1 MKGKK
6 ISILIL
12 LLTLALS
19 ACFGLIGCGG
29 GNGDGEGNKVNVT
42 FDLSYAPTS
51 GAQTKTVQLDAEE
64 DSSTLNGLGVSSAR
78 LGYEFLGYFDSQVG
92 GVQIFDKSGNQAFQI
107 TADITLYAQW
117 QIINY
122 QKSFASTSTFADVS
136 EIDPIS
142 VKVGESII
150 TLPTPEMTRGY
161 EFIGWAT
168 GDLDNGGVLIS
179 NGGSVKSDYRK
190 ISESNSSV
198 WLNNGTLIAVVEICK
213 YTVSLID
220 YNNRDNN
227 QELTYEHG
235 SKIMD
240 LPVLEHD
247 EENKLEF
254 VGWSTDYYTYKP
266 YTNEPSCLSVEED
279 VVLYAFYY
287 QYRIVE
293 FYKDSS
299 NDFVPVKIYNRTD
312 VAFEMPDIPNPG
324 RELVGWYVS
333 RLFNTAPLTTLS
345 YNSGINKLYGKWN
358 VITYTATFDL
368 NGGSVVD
375 GGDLGVNDGATEINA
390 INYNV
395 ESEISLPILYK
406 ERFTFKGWYRSD
418 DATKTP
424 IYDIEIGSYG
434 NVTLV
439 AKFEGDKRK
448 VIYHA
453 NEGSLGVTHKMV
465 EYYGDYK
472 LDVPTSDVYGF
483 FGWYLDET
491 LQTQLTDTEGYGVSS
506 PKWTSYDEETHVYA
520 KFLEKRYII
529 LTGSHANAGTVELKE
544 HYVEGEVVTIEVV
557 PQTQYSVE
565 GIMINGVKVANGA
578 TYEFTMPADDVMLH
592 VLYEPKTYTI
602 TLQLYGQDEY
612 CSKTSVTVEYGEFY
626 TLPVAFKE
634 LNRFIGWEYIQ
645 DDYSAEILT
654 NGDGTSKQTYMFT
667 SDVTVYPFYAPDK
680 ENKDIIIKN
689 EADFLAIKDNPSAT
703 YQLVT
708 NLNMSGRK
716 WTPFDFSGKLNG
728 NGYSISNLSV
738 NTDEG
743 NVALF
748 NNLTGKVDGLTL
760 INVNMV
766 STNYNGVGVSSICYS
781 LNGGS
786 ITNCVI
792 ESGVIKGEVGYAGG
806 FASRVTSGTITN
818 CVNKANVE
826 TDTTH
831 TSDIYAVGGI
841 AGFVDAGTI
850 TNCANYGAIKGAEF
864 VGGIVGRSKDG
875 SSLNINYLENH
886 GNVTGS
892 DSFVGGIIGRYDK
905 DYDYS
910 VTNLSNSG
918 TIKGVN
924 YVAGLIGYWENSYN
938 VKDNKAR
945 KVIANA
951 FENSGTIIGE
961 GSYVGGLLGKAH
973 FEAPA
978 YSVRYE
984 GDWNGTLAIVMKES
998 KNTGDVEGGLYVGG
1012 LIGHAYSDTSV
1023 SQLENAI
1030 NNSKVTAKARVGAIA
1045 GDLTTINLISPSNLG
1060 STITATETSI
1070 ESGTKYAFLGGY
1082 VGRAQNSNISS
1093 ATNSCNINYSAT
1105 SCEGMYVGGIAGWS
1119 SGTFTDCKNNGTIN
1133 APKSNY
1139 VGGIAGQLSKL
1150 HAYTIKNVENTGTIK
1165 GLSYVAGIFGEWY
1178 DVYNQKDNEARIVN
1192 AIGFKNSADIEGLG
1206 NYVGGLMGNSHFEAP
1221 AYSVRYEGDWNGTL
1235 ALIMREPE
1243 NTGNI
1248 TGGLYVGGL
1257 VGKVVTDST
1266 NSLIEEGVSSANI
1279 TATAIVGGLAG
1290 ETSLIKLVET
1300 SNRNSTVT
1308 ALGVYD
1314 NGTTKYAYFGGYIGY
1329 AGNTL
1334 IDTAVNDVE
1343 IDYSATLCVGNYVG
1357 GFTGY
1362 SSGTFKN
1369 CVNNATIYAP
1379 NANYVGGISGRLSK
1393 AYGYTIE
1400 TVTNKGNITGV
1411 SYVAGIFGEWYDV
1424 YNQKDNEP
1432 RIVNAIA
1439 FNNNGNIKGTGNY
1452 VGGLMGNSHF
1462 EAPAYSVRYEGD
1474 WNGTLAIIMKE
1485 SANTGNVEGNYYV
1498 GGIAGRTVTD
1508 SSQTN
1513 FIEVTS
1519 NASVKA
1525 TALIG
1530 GMFGE
1535 ANGVKMTAT
1544 SNEGTTVT
1552 ATGTLDE
1559 STNKYA
1565 YVGGYIGKAYNVTID
1580 GSVNDVVIDYSGELC
1595 IGNYV
1600 GGFTGYSQGI
1610 FTNVI
1615 NNARVYAPNSNYV
1628 GGISGKLER
1637 TLNYNIETVKN
1648 AGNITGAS
1656 YVAGIFGD
1664 WYNVYNQK
1672 DNEAR
1677 IVNAISFEN
1686 SGAITGLGSYVGGL
1700 MGRAKFEAPAYS
1712 VRYEG
1717 DWNGSIALIMKNAVN
1732 TGSVQGET
1740 NVGGLMGYC
1749 STDSTTSQIFTCTQ
1763 TGVVTG
1769 TNKTGTLL
1777 GEYTNVILPNI
1788 EE

>member
-51 GAQTKTVQLDAEE
+51 GAQTKTVELDAED
-64 DSSTLNGLGVSSAR
+64 DSLTLNGLGVSSAR
-78 LGYEFLGYFDSQVG
+78 VGYEFLGYFDSQVG

-142 VKVGESII
+142 VKFGESII
-150 TLPTPEMTRGY
+150 TLPTPEMTKGY

-198 WLNNGTLIAVVEICK
+198 WLNNGTLTAVVEICK
-213 YTVSLID
+213 YTVELID
-220 YNNRDNN
+220 YKNRDND

-287 QYRIVE
+287 QYKIIE

-299 NDFVPVKIYNRTD
+299 SDFVPVKIYNRTD

-345 YNSGINKLYGKWN
+345 YNSGIEKVYGKWN

-375 GGDLGVNDGATEINA
+375 GGDLGVSNGATEIST

-424 IYDIEIGSYG
+424 IYDIELGSYG

-453 NEGSLGVTHKMV
+453 NEGSLGVTHKFV
-465 EYYGDYK
+465 EYYADYT
-472 LDVPTSDVYGF
+472 LDIPTSELFGF
-483 FGWYLDET
+483 FGWYLDENFE
-491 LQTQLTDTEGYGVSS
+491 TQLTDSNGVGVTS

-520 KFLEKRYII
+520 KFLEKRYIL
-529 LTGSHANAGTVELKE
+529 LTSSHLDAGTVELKE
-544 HYVEGEVVTIEVV
+544 HYVEGEIVLVTVE
-557 PQTQYSVE
+557 PKEQYTVE
-565 GIMINGVKVANGA
+565 GIMINGVKVTSNSS
-578 TYEFTMPADDVMLH
+578 YEFTMPADDVMLH
-592 VLYEPKTYTI
+592 VLYEPKTYNV
-602 TLQLYGQDEY
+602 TLEVSQNVEY
-612 CSKTSVTVEYGEFY
+612 CSKTMVSVKYGELY

-634 LNRFIGWEYIQ
+634 GYKFVGWEYSTNGRA
-645 DDYSAEILT
+645 DILT
-654 NGDGTSKQTYMFT
+654 NSDGTSKEVFAFT
-667 SDVTVYPFYAPDK
+667 TNLTVKPFYIVDK
-680 ENKDIIIKN
+680 NNKDIIIKS
-689 EADFLAIKDNPSAT
+689 EADFLKIKDAPSAT
-703 YQLVT
+703 YQLVA
-708 NLNMSGRK
+708 NLNLMSRK
-716 WTPFDFSGKLNG
+716 WTPFDFSGTLNG

-766 STNYNGVGVSSICYS
+766 STNYNGVGVAGICYS

-831 TSDIYAVGGI
+831 TSDSYAVGGI

-864 VGGIVGRSKDG
+864 VGGIIGRSKDG
-875 SSLNINYLENH
+875 SSLTINYLENH
-886 GNVTGS
+886 GSITGT
-892 DSFVGGIIGRYDK
+892 DSFVGGIIGRYDRDK
-905 DYDYS
+905 EYS
-910 VTNLSNSG
+910 ITNLLNSG

-924 YVAGLIGYWENSYN
+924 YVAGLIGYWENAYTITDS
-938 VKDNKAR
+938 ASR
-945 KVIANA
+945 KVVANA
-951 FENSGTIIGE
+951 FENSGTIKSE
-961 GSYVGGLLGKAH
+961 GSYVGGLLGNVY
-973 FEAPA
+973 FDAPYNKPYSAA
-978 YSVRYE
+978 YDGSIA
-984 GDWNGTLAIVMKES
+984 LIMKES

-1012 LIGHAYSDTSV
+1012 LIGLGKTDATISTI
-1023 SQLENAI
+1023 ENAI

-1082 VGRAQNSNISS
+1082 VGRADNCNISS
-1093 ATNSCNINYSAT
+1093 ATNSSNINYSAT

-1139 VGGIAGQLSKL
+1139 VGGIAGKL
-1150 HAYTIKNVENTGTIK
+1150 NKAYAYTIKNVSNAGSITGV
-1165 GLSYVAGIFGEWY
+1165 SYVAGIFGEWH
-1178 DVYNQKDNEARIVN
+1178 NSFTEAANNNRVVN
-1192 AIGFKNSADIEGLG
+1192 AVGFVNNGTVLGSG
-1206 NYVGGLMGNSHFEAP
+1206 NYVGGLIGNVYFDAP
-1221 AYSVRYEGDWNGTL
+1221 YNKPYSTAYDGTIGLVMRSPKNVGDVEG
-1235 ALIMREPE
+1235 IY
-1243 NTGNI
+1243 
-1248 TGGLYVGGL
+1248 YVGGL
-1257 VGKVVTDST
+1257 IGKITTDSNT
-1266 NSLIEEGVSSANI
+1266 SMIEEGVNSSNVK
-1279 TATAIVGGLAG
+1279 ATARVGAIAG
-1290 ETSLIKLVET
+1290 ETATIKLIET
-1300 SNRNSTVT
+1300 TNKNSTVT
-1308 ALGVYD
+1308 ALGTYD
-1314 NGTTKYAYFGGYIGY
+1314 SGDSKYAYVGGYIGY

-1343 IDYSATLCVGNYVG
+1343 IDYSQTLCVGNHVG

-1369 CVNNATIYAP
+1369 CVNNANVYAP
-1379 NANYVGGISGRLSK
+1379 KSSYVGGISGRLNK
-1393 AYGYTIE
+1393 AYDYTIE
-1400 TVTNKGNITGV
+1400 TVTNKGNITGA
-1411 SYVAGIFGEWYDV
+1411 SCVAGIFGEWYNTFTEAASNSRV
-1424 YNQKDNEP
+1424 
-1432 RIVNAIA
+1432 VNAIG
-1439 FNNNGNIKGTGNY
+1439 FVNSGTILGSGNY
-1452 VGGLMGNSHF
+1452 VGGLFGNVYF
-1462 EAPAYSVRYEGD
+1462 DAPYNKPYSTAYD
-1474 WNGTLAIIMKE
+1474 GTIGLVVKE

-1498 GGIAGRTVTD
+1498 GGIAGKITTD
-1508 SSQTN
+1508 SSQSN
-1513 FIEVTS
+1513 FIETTS
-1519 NASVKA
+1519 KASVKA
-1525 TALIG
+1525 TALVG

-1535 ANGVKMTAT
+1535 ANGIKMTAT
-1544 SNEGTTVT
+1544 SNEGTTIT
-1552 ATGTLDE
+1552 ATGTYDE
-1559 STNKYA
+1559 STSKYA
-1565 YVGGYIGKAYNVTID
+1565 YVGGYVGRAYNLTID
-1580 GSVNDVVIDYSGELC
+1580 GSVNDVEINYSGELC
-1595 IGNYV
+1595 IGDYV
-1600 GGFTGYSQGI
+1600 GGITGYSQGI

-1628 GGISGKLER
+1628 GGISGR
-1637 TLNYNIETVKN
+1637 LNRAYTYVIENVTNNGQVVGKN
-1648 AGNITGAS
+1648 YVAGVFGYWENTHTTADSSVRRVDANNFTNNGNITAS
-1656 YVAGIFGD
+1656 G
-1664 WYNVYNQK
+1664 N
-1672 DNEAR
+1672 
-1677 IVNAISFEN
+1677 
-1686 SGAITGLGSYVGGL
+1686 YVGGL
-1700 MGRAKFEAPAYS
+1700 VGKLYFNAPSNRPYS
-1712 VRYEG
+1712 TTYDG
-1717 DWNGSIALIMKNAVN
+1717 QQMLYMKNAVN

-1740 NVGGLMGYC
+1740 NVGGLMGYLY
-1749 STDSTTSQIFTCTQ
+1749 TDSATSQIFTCTQ

-1777 GEYTNVILPNI
+1777 GEYTNVILP
-1788 EE
+1788 ELE